1 MKNEPKRHNMKSG
14 PVISAAILLFS
25 LALAYTPR
33 TLIEFYYNGAFVHML
48 RIVKTFVFVAVPLV
62 LAAYLLYKSSIG
74 ERAKRVCLNI
84 IWYFGFALYIT
95 VLFFIL
101 FGGARRDY
109 DYSGLKPNLLPF
121 ISIVK
126 TIKAAGAAH
135 ELSGLIG
142 ILLNILLFVP
152 FGFLLPW
159 KTKSERVAMLCMFL
173 FVCISE
179 AAQQLFV
186 VGIFDID
193 DIFLNLIGAGAG
205 ILIYRIIFRIVIG
218 IQPKEA
224 RRSGKNGG

>member
-1 MKNEPKRHNMKSG
+1 MKNEPKRHNIKSC
-14 PVISAAILLFS
+14 IAIAAAIFLFS

-74 ERAKRVCLNI
+74 ERAKRICLNI
-84 IWYFGFALYIT
+84 IWYFSFALYIT

-101 FGGARRDY
+101 FGGGRRDY
-109 DYSGLKPNLLPF
+109 DHSGLKPNLLPF

-126 TIKAAGAAH
+126 AIKAAIAAH

-142 ILLNILLFVP
+142 ILLNILLLVP

-159 KTKSERVAMLCMFL
+159 KIKNEKIAMLCMFL
-173 FVCISE
+173 FVCVSE

-186 VGIFDID
+186 VGVFDID
-193 DIFLNLIGAGAG
+193 DIFLNLIGAVAG
-205 ILIYRIIFRIVIG
+205 ILIYRIILRIVIG

-224 RRSGKNGG
+224 RRSGQKRG

>member
-1 MKNEPKRHNMKSG
+1 MKDDPKRHNMKSS
-14 PVISAAILLFS
+14 VTFTAAILLFS

-48 RIVKTFVFVAVPLV
+48 RIVKTFIFVAVPLV
-62 LAAYLLYKSSIG
+62 LAAYLLYKSNIG

-109 DYSGLKPNLLPF
+109 DYSGMKPNLLPF

-126 TIKAAGAAH
+126 AIKAAGAAH

-142 ILLNILLFVP
+142 ILLNIMLFVP

>member
-14 PVISAAILLFS
+14 PVIPAAILLFS

-74 ERAKRVCLNI
+74 ERAKRICLNI
-84 IWYFGFALYIT
+84 IWYFSFALYIT

-101 FGGARRDY
+101 FGGGRRDY

-126 TIKAAGAAH
+126 AIKAAIAAH

-159 KTKSERVAMLCMFL
+159 KIKNEKIALLCMFYSCA
-173 FVCISE
+173 FQKPHSS
-179 AAQQLFV
+179 
-186 VGIFDID
+186 
-193 DIFLNLIGAGAG
+193 
-205 ILIYRIIFRIVIG
+205 Y
-218 IQPKEA
+218 
-224 RRSGKNGG
+224 S

>member
-1 MKNEPKRHNMKSG
+1 M
-14 PVISAAILLFS
+14 
-25 LALAYTPR
+25 
-33 TLIEFYYNGAFVHML
+33 
-48 RIVKTFVFVAVPLV
+48 AVPLV

-84 IWYFGFALYIT
+84 IWYLGFALYIT

-109 DYSGLKPNLLPF
+109 DYSGMKPNLLPI

-126 TIKAAGAAH
+126 AIKAAVVAH

-142 ILLNILLFVP
+142 ILLNIMLFVP

-205 ILIYRIIFRIVIG
+205 ILIYRIIACVVIG

-224 RRSGKNGG
+224 RRSGKKCG

>member
-1 MKNEPKRHNMKSG
+1 MKDGLKKHIMNPDI
-14 PVISAAILLFS
+14 VIAAAILLFS

-84 IWYFGFALYIT
+84 IWYLGFALYIT

-101 FGGARRDY
+101 FGGGRRDY

-126 TIKAAGAAH
+126 AIKAVGAAH

-159 KTKSERVAMLCMFL
+159 KIKNEKLAMLCMFL

-205 ILIYRIIFRIVIG
+205 ILIYRAILRIVIC
-218 IQPKEA
+218 IQPTEA
-224 RRSGKNGG
+224 RRSGKKYS

>member
-1 MKNEPKRHNMKSG
+1 MKNEPKRHNMKSCA
-14 PVISAAILLFS
+14 VIPAAILLFS

-62 LAAYLLYKSSIG
+62 LTAYLLYKSRID

-126 TIKAAGAAH
+126 AIKAAVAAH
-135 ELSGLIG
+135 EPSGLVG

-159 KTKSERVAMLCMFL
+159 KIKNEKIAMLCMFL

-179 AAQQLFV
+179 AAQQIFV
-186 VGIFDID
+186 VGVFDID
-193 DIFLNLIGAGAG
+193 DIILNLIGAGMG
-205 ILIYRIIFRIVIG
+205 VLMYRVILRIVIG
-218 IQPKEA
+218 IQTK
-224 RRSGKNGG
+224 

>member
-1 MKNEPKRHNMKSG
+1 MKNEPKRHSIKSG
-14 PVISAAILLFS
+14 ILIPAAILLFS

-62 LAAYLLYKSSIG
+62 LAVYLFYKSSID

-84 IWYFGFALYIT
+84 IWYFGFTLYIT

-101 FGGARRDY
+101 FGGGRRDY

-126 TIKAAGAAH
+126 AIKAAVAAH

-159 KTKSERVAMLCMFL
+159 KIKNELIAMLCMFL

-179 AAQQLFV
+179 AAQQIFV
-186 VGIFDID
+186 VGVFDID
-193 DIFLNLIGAGAG
+193 DIILNLIGAGMG

-218 IQPKEA
+218 IQTK
-224 RRSGKNGG
+224 

>member
-1 MKNEPKRHNMKSG
+1 MKDGLKKHIMNPDI
-14 PVISAAILLFS
+14 VIAAAILLFS

-62 LAAYLLYKSSIG
+62 LAAYLFYKSSID

-84 IWYFGFALYIT
+84 IWYFSFALYIA

-101 FGGARRDY
+101 FGGGRRDY

-126 TIKAAGAAH
+126 AIKAVGAAH

-159 KTKSERVAMLCMFL
+159 KIKNEKLAMLCMFL

-186 VGIFDID
+186 VGVFDID

-205 ILIYRIIFRIVIG
+205 ILIYRAILRIVIC
-218 IQPKEA
+218 IQPTEA
-224 RRSGKNGG
+224 RRSGKKYS